1 MKITIDTKEDS
12 HEEIRKVIGMLQKMV
27 GDAQSNG
34 GLFSDSPSEP
44 SSEPSP
50 VSSNAFMNMFGDNS
64 SPSEPS
70 SEPPADS
77 STLLQDNSEEEPDEP
92 PEIIPY

>member
-12 HEEIRKVIGMLQKMV
+12 HEEIRKVIGMLQKLV
-27 GDAQSNG
+27 GEAQTNG
-34 GLFSDSPSEP
+34 GLFSGSP

-50 VSSNAFMNMFGDNS
+50 ASSGGFMNMFGDNS

-77 STLLQDNSEEEPDEP
+77 STLLQDNSEEEQDEP